1 MIGPWTVVAT
11 DEFEEW
17 MMSLTEKQRDA
28 IEDRIDI
35 LRQSGPTLMRPIVG
49 HIANSRH
56 KNMKEL
62 RCTSEGHLRVLFM
75 FMPNQEGVLL
85 LGGNKS
91 GELKGPKWNDWYRYA
106 IPIADSIADRE
117 IGKRRKL

>member
-1 MIGPWTVVAT
+1 MMGPWRVVAT

-17 MMSLTEKQRDA
+17 M
-28 IEDRIDI
+28 I
-35 LRQSGPTLMRPIVG
+35 G
-49 HIANSRH
+49 
-56 KNMKEL
+56 MKEL

>member
-1 MIGPWTVVAT
+1 MGPWTVVAT

-85 LGGNKS
+85 LGGDKS
-91 GELKGPKWNDWYRYA
+91 KGSKWNDWYPDA
-106 IPIADSIADRE
+106 IQQAD
-117 IGKRRKL
+117 KLFSQYLQTQGDQGHDN